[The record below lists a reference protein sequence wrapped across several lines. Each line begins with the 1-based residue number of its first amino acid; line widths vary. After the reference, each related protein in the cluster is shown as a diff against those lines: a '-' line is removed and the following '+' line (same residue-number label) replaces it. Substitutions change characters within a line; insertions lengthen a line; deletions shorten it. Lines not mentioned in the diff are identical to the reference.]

1 MSLLLGL
8 CLGAGLFLMWWSF
21 WERAEP
27 QHRQRL
33 RRSGAVRS
41 RLDRAGLHDVRSS
54 SLVALSLACSCVAGL
69 VTWTVTGGVVFAVC
83 AVLVAFFIP
92 WALLGQRMR
101 RRAKQLRMVWPDVV
115 DLLRSAIR
123 AGMSL
128 PEALSQL
135 QHRGPEVVQPAF
147 ARFAADYRAT
157 GQFIPALDAL
167 KEELA
172 DPVADNIVESLR
184 VTREVGGTDVGRLLG
199 TLSEFLREN
208 SRTRSELE
216 ARQSWT
222 INAARLSVAAPWLIL
237 VLMTSQPAAVQ
248 AYDSPAGALVLLGG
262 LGISVVAYRLMLRL
276 GALPEPE
283 RVLR

>member
-1 MSLLLGL
+1 MGVLLGL
-8 CLGAGLFLMWWSF
+8 CLGAGLFLIWWSF
-21 WERAEP
+21 WERPANSRRRRA
-27 QHRQRL
+27 HRN
-33 RRSGAVRS
+33 GALRS
-41 RLDRAGLHDVRSS
+41 RLDRAGLHDVRVSA
-54 SLVALSLACSCVAGL
+54 LVVLSAACTVVGGL
-69 VTWTVTGGVVFAVC
+69 VTWALTGGTVFGIC
-83 AVLVAFFIP
+83 AAIVATFLP

-101 RRAKQLRMVWPDVV
+101 RRAKQLRTVWPDVV

-135 QHRGPEVVQPAF
+135 QHRGPEAVQPAF

-167 KEELA
+167 KAELA

-184 VTREVGGTDVGRLLG
+184 VTREVGGTDLGRLLG
-199 TLSEFLREN
+199 TLSEFLRES

-222 INAARLSVAAPWLIL
+222 VNAARLSVAAPWLIL
-237 VLMTSQPAAVQ
+237 LLMTSQPAAVQ
-248 AYDSPAGALVLLGG
+248 AYDSPVGAVVLLGG
-262 LGISVVAYRLMLRL
+262 LAISVVAYRLMLRL

>member
-1 MSLLLGL
+1 MAILLGL
-8 CLGAGLFLMWWSF
+8 CLGTGLFLIWWSL
-21 WERAEP
+21 WERPHAP
-27 QHRQRL
+27 
-33 RRSGAVRS
+33 RRTGTRRNGVIRD
-41 RLDRAGLHDVRSS
+41 RLDRAGLHDTRVRSL
-54 SLVALSLACSCVAGL
+54 LVLSVACALAAAL
-69 VTWTVTGGVVFAVC
+69 VVWAVSGGVVFGLC
-83 AVLVAFFIP
+83 AALVAACIP
-92 WALLGQRMR
+92 WTLLGYRMR
-101 RRAKQLRMVWPDVV
+101 RRAQQLRTVWPDVV

-135 QHRGPEVVQPAF
+135 QYRGPEPVQPAF
-147 ARFAADYRAT
+147 AVFAADYRAT

-167 KEELA
+167 KDQLA
-172 DPVADNIVESLR
+172 DPVADNIIESLR
-184 VTREVGGTDVGRLLG
+184 LTREVGGTDLGRLLG

-222 INAARLSVAAPWLIL
+222 VNAARVSVAAPWLIL
-237 VLMTSQPAAVQ
+237 MLMTSQPAAVQ
-248 AYDSPAGALVLLGG
+248 AYDSPAGAAVLLGG
-262 LGISVVAYRLMLRL
+262 LGISVFAYRLMLRL

>member
-1 MSLLLGL
+1 MGVLLGL
-8 CLGAGLFLMWWSF
+8 CLGAGLFLIWWSF
-21 WERAEP
+21 WERPANSRRRRA
-27 QHRQRL
+27 HRN
-33 RRSGAVRS
+33 GALRS
-41 RLDRAGLHDVRSS
+41 RLDRAGLHDVRVSA
-54 SLVALSLACSCVAGL
+54 LVVLSAACTVVGGL
-69 VTWTVTGGVVFAVC
+69 VTWALTGGTVFGIC
-83 AVLVAFFIP
+83 AAIVATFLP

-101 RRAKQLRMVWPDVV
+101 RRAKQLRTVWPDVV

-135 QHRGPEVVQPAF
+135 QHRGPEAVQPAF

-167 KEELA
+167 KAELA

-184 VTREVGGTDVGRLLG
+184 VTREVGGTDLGRLLG
-199 TLSEFLREN
+199 TLSEFLRES

-222 INAARLSVAAPWLIL
+222 VNAARLSVAAPWLIL
-237 VLMTSQPAAVQ
+237 LLMTSQPAAVQ
-248 AYDSPAGALVLLGG
+248 AYDSPVGAVVLLGG
-262 LGISVVAYRLMLRL
+262 LAISMVAYRLMLRL